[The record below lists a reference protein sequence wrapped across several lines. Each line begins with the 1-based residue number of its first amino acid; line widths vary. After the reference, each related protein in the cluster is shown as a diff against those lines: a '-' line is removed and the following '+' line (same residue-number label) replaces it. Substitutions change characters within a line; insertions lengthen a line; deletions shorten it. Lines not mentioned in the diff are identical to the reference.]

1 MNVEREILLDFSR
14 RQRSGL
20 DEAVYC
26 AGKSV
31 DHILEILRQVDDKG
45 ERILLTRLDLA
56 QFDKLPEP
64 YRQRLDFDPLSATAF
79 FPDRHPEVN
88 RGRIAVVAAGT
99 SDAAVA
105 REASRT
111 LAYSG
116 EASLNITDVGVAGLW
131 RLVDRLDEIRR
142 ATVVI
147 AVAGM
152 DGALPTVL
160 AGLIDAPIIAV
171 PTSVGYGAAEGGQ
184 TALKAMLASC
194 ASGLTVTNIDN
205 GYGGACAALRILGAI
220 APREQT
226 TRVKEGQV

>member
-1 MNVEREILLDFSR
+1 MNVASEILLDLDR

-31 DHILEILRQVDDKG
+31 EHILEILRQVEEQG
-45 ERILLTRLDLA
+45 LRILLTRLELA
-56 QFDKLPEP
+56 QFDELPET

-79 FPDRHPEVN
+79 FPERNPQVGLERV
-88 RGRIAVVAAGT
+88 AVVAAGT

-111 LAYSG
+111 LEYSG
-116 EASLNITDVGVAGLW
+116 ESPLYIADVGVAGLW
-131 RLVDRLDEIRR
+131 RLIDRLAEIRR
-142 ATVVI
+142 ARVVI

-152 DGALPTVL
+152 DAALPTVL
-160 AGLIDAPIIAV
+160 AGLIDAPIIGV

-205 GYGGACAALRILGAI
+205 GYGGASAALRILGAI
-220 APREQT
+220 ASGEQST
-226 TRVKEGQV
+226 